1 MPRQPDTDLP
11 YRVSHLTCLH
21 DTYDAEGQT
30 ATQSDEDGKH
40 HIVVWLWRHVA
51 VAEAILET
59 AVIVLEAAVVLITAI
74 VLIAVVVTITVIILL
89 IRLLWLI
96 VLIHN

>member
-1 MPRQPDTDLP
+1 MPR
-11 YRVSHLTCLH
+11 
-21 DTYDAEGQT
+21 GQT

-59 AVIVLEAAVVLITAI
+59 AVILEAAVVLKTAI